1 MKFKVKYLLFVS
13 AFILQACG
21 QNEEKATQKKETT
34 LTGSTILAVD
44 ESFQPIVDEE
54 AYVFEHLNTQAKLNM
69 VYKPENNIIGL
80 LMNDSVRLAILSREL
95 NANEQK
101 IIKGRNLT
109 AETSRFAIDAVALIV
124 NTASSDTLIT
134 VTQLK
139 DMLTGKSASDLNLV
153 FDNPNSSLVRFL
165 KDLANTSELKAK
177 NVYALKSNKEVIK
190 YVATHQNSIGIT
202 GFSWLNDPDEDY
214 ADAVAKTKI
223 VGVKDDS
230 KEGSGYIKPSQQT
243 LALKKY
249 PLTRNL
255 YIINCTGK
263 MGLGTGF
270 AYFMLGETGQRII
283 LRSGIL
289 PNEIPGREINIKKK
303 Y

>member
-1 MKFKVKYLLFVS
+1 MKFKVKYLLFVC
-13 AFILQACG
+13 AIIFQACG
-21 QNEEKATQKKETT
+21 QKDEKETQKKETT
-34 LTGSTILAVD
+34 LTGTTVLAAD

-54 AYVFEHLNTQAKLNM
+54 AYVFEHLNTQAKLNI
-69 VYKPENNIIGL
+69 VYKPENNIIGM

-95 NANEQK
+95 SAEEQK
-101 IIKGRNLT
+101 VFKSRNLT
-109 AETSRFAIDAVALIV
+109 AETSRFAVDAVALIV
-124 NTASSDTLIT
+124 NSASSDTLLT
-134 VTQLK
+134 VAQLK
-139 DMLTGKSASDLNLV
+139 NMLTGKSASDLNLV

-165 KDLANTSELKAK
+165 KNLANTPELKAK

-202 GFSWLNDPDEDY
+202 GFNWLNDPDEDY
-214 ADAVAKTKI
+214 ADAVAKIKI

-230 KEGSGYIKPSQQT
+230 KKGSGYVKPSQET
-243 LALKKY
+243 LALKQY

-255 YIINCTGK
+255 YIVNCTGK

-270 AYFMLGETGQRII
+270 AYFILGETGQRII

-289 PNEIPGREINIKKK
+289 PDDIPGREISIKKK